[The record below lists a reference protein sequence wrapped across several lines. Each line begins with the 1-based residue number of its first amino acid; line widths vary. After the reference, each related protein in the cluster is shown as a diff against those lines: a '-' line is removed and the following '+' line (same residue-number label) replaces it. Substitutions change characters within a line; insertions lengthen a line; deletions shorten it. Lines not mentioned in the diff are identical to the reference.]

1 MCLVFRAKLQHP
13 SLRNELSPFLL
24 ASSKTVFGFFL
35 CHDWWKNIYIYR
47 TFLVTLA
54 LRHLTKLNHGRRKF
68 AAHFRIFKFHVQVM
82 PGLCIRFSY
91 SVFWNR
97 KAVIRLVIFS
107 FNLPWIDMVKKRKVI
122 CMLNYLTK
130 CWTPF
135 LGQRFLKLDFC
146 ISDTPHSL
154 RALVY
159 YLTRPKVR
167 LFSIRSTLLL
177 QLICQHSGSALMN
190 TELLRVW
197 RSLFA

>member
-1 MCLVFRAKLQHP
+1 MCLVFREKQKKQKQKKDAKLQHP
-13 SLRNELSPFLL
+13 SLRNGLSPFLL

-35 CHDWWKNIYIYR
+35 CRDWWKNIYIDC

-54 LRHLTKLNHGRRKF
+54 LRHVTKLNHGRRKF

-82 PGLCIRFSY
+82 PGLSIRFSY

-107 FNLPWIDMVKKRKVI
+107 FNLPWIDIVKKRKVI

-135 LGQRFLKLDFC
+135 LGQRFLKLEFC
-146 ISDTPHSL
+146 ISDTLHSL
-154 RALVY
+154 SWI
-159 YLTRPKVR
+159 
-167 LFSIRSTLLL
+167 SILSYAAN
-177 QLICQHSGSALMN
+177 G
-190 TELLRVW
+190 
-197 RSLFA
+197 